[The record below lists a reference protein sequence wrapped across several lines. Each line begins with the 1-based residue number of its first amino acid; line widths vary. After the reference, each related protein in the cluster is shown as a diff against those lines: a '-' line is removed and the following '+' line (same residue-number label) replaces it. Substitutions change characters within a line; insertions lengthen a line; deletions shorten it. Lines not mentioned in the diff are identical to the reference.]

1 MRILLTNDDGI
12 EAEGLKHLVN
22 FAEKLGEVCVCA
34 PKTQQSAKSM
44 SIQIHNAYEVK
55 KVDIFGEIEAYSID
69 STPADCVR
77 VALLG
82 MKKQFDLVISG
93 INCGPNLG
101 GDIHYSGTV
110 AAALEAA
117 ELGVKAIAVSSAF
130 HSFDNAVK
138 NLDRVFR
145 EIQSRRMFDFA
156 EALNVNFPQCGEEI
170 LITRMGP
177 AIYSDKFEFLE
188 DGTIKPQL
196 ICLYNGTKNLE
207 LDTDAV
213 MTGHISITPLHSDMT
228 DSSAFEMIRKK
239 IS

>member
-12 EAEGLKHLVN
+12 EAEGLKHLAN
-22 FAEKLGEVCVCA
+22 FAKKLGEVCVCA

-44 SIQIHNAYEVK
+44 SIEIHNTYEVK
-55 KVDIFGEIEAYSID
+55 KVDIFGDIEAYSID

-93 INCGPNLG
+93 INNGPNLG

-110 AAALEAA
+110 AAAFEAA
-117 ELGVKAIAVSSAF
+117 KSGIKAVAVSTAF
-130 HSFDNAVK
+130 QSFENAVN
-138 NLDRVFR
+138 NLDRVFG
-145 EIQSRRMFDFA
+145 EIQGRRMLDFSDV
-156 EALNVNFPQCGEEI
+156 LNVNFPKCGEEI
-170 LITRMGP
+170 LITKMGP
-177 AIYSDKFEFLE
+177 AIYSDEFEFLE
-188 DGTIKPQL
+188 DGTIKPNL

-207 LDTDAV
+207 IDTDAV
-213 MTGHISITPLHSDMT
+213 MTGHISITPLRCDMT
-228 DSSAFEMIRKK
+228 DSFAYDLIRKK

>member
-22 FAEKLGEVCVCA
+22 FAKTLGEVCVCA

-44 SIQIHNAYEVK
+44 SIEIHNTYEVK
-55 KVDIFGEIEAYSID
+55 RVDLFGDIEAYSID

-77 VALLG
+77 VAVLG

-93 INCGPNLG
+93 VNNGPNLG

-110 AAALEAA
+110 AAALEGAKSGIKSIAISAA
-117 ELGVKAIAVSSAF
+117 F
-130 HSFDNAVK
+130 QSFENAVN
-138 NLDRVFR
+138 NLGRVFH
-145 EIQSRRMFDFA
+145 EIHSRRMFDFA
-156 EALNVNFPQCGEEI
+156 DILNVNFPKCGDEI
-170 LITRMGP
+170 LITKMGP
-177 AIYSDKFEFLE
+177 AIYSDEFTFLE
-188 DGTIKPQL
+188 DGTIKPGL
-196 ICLYNGTKNLE
+196 ICLYNGTRNLE

-213 MTGHISITPLHSDMT
+213 MTGHISITPIRCDMT
-228 DSSAFEMIRKK
+228 DFSAFEFICKK